1 GDEGGGG
8 GGVSEVTFFTHLTF
22 SAYLPDFQEMEACRH
37 FVGPLHILQELKWVV
52 ERTLG
57 SFQEDDEM

>member
-1 GDEGGGG
+1 
-8 GGVSEVTFFTHLTF
+8 VSEVTFFTHLTF

-57 SFQEDDEM
+57 SFQEDDEVLHDGAR